1 MYLVPA
7 TRPIEVSVPESTCAW
22 HGRWAATLQRAIV
35 PFWAT
40 TMLGCTPS
48 DCPLAPRKQPFSSG
62 PGLNPGRADRCKKS
76 VQMSEL
82 VVLGLVSPAG
92 QHHTGPPAVTA
103 YKCTNAAAVAA
114 PLWLAALVLD

>member
-1 MYLVPA
+1 MRLA
-7 TRPIEVSVPESTCAW
+7 REMGC
-22 HGRWAATLQRAIV
+22 HFAACHRALLGHHHTL
-35 PFWAT
+35 
-40 TMLGCTPS
+40 LGCTPS
-48 DCPLAPRKQPFSSG
+48 ACPLAPRKQPFSSG